1 MHSEYVE
8 NDAVEWWE
16 GNEEDQFRPEVF
28 DLEVDGLHTYHVGR
42 LGTCVHDC
50 TGTKFDAP

>member
-1 MHSEYVE
+1 VE